1 MTAALLICPA
11 GLPRALRFH
20 LGDARFFSLGSAPCP
35 WHFTSWDLPSICAE
49 ETINDAASCLYLLCI
64 SANGYASFPDIYPL
78 DQPMARTLGSWGL
91 ITFYCIR
98 VVLAN
103 GSHHTH
109 THTHTHARVSLS
121 YPSPPC
127 CRDDPTGHVTVF
139 APCCCFTLQGVNWTF
154 SCYKI

>member
-11 GLPRALRFH
+11 GLPRALRLH

-64 SANGYASFPDIYPL
+64 CANDYASFPDIYPL

-103 GSHHTH
+103 GSHQTH
-109 THTHTHARVSLS
+109 THTHSHTHTPVSHF
-121 YPSPPC
+121 
-127 CRDDPTGHVTVF
+127 PTLPHPAAEMTQQAMWQSF
-139 APCCCFTLQGVNWTF
+139 CTLLLFHPAGSELNL
-154 SCYKI
+154 